1 MIATTLTSED
11 GQDKRR
17 AFGTGGHA
25 VPRWVLLTDEARLA
39 DPSALIA
46 RLPRGSAVIVRD
58 RDSKRATDTVAGLR
72 QACRSLG
79 ILLSQSVTEV
89 PKRLAADGLHIPE
102 HALKRWRRIDVLR
115 LQPAL
120 LTTSA
125 HTRIGA
131 VRAFRLGADAVLLS
145 PVFPTASHPGRAS
158 LGLWRFAAIARTA
171 PLPVIA
177 LGGITYSNARQVQE
191 LGAAGIAG
199 IGLFAEAPEAR

>member
-1 MIATTLTSED
+1 MTLTSEVR
-11 GQDKRR
+11 QDKRR
-17 AFGTGGHA
+17 AFGAGGYP
-25 VPRWVLLTDEARLA
+25 VPRWFLLTDEERLT
-39 DPSALIA
+39 DPSTLMA

-58 RDSKRATDTVAGLR
+58 RDSRRAEDTVAGLR

-79 ILLSQSVTEV
+79 ITLSQSVIEV
-89 PKRLAADGLHIPE
+89 PKRLAAEGLHIPE
-102 HALKRWRRIDVLR
+102 HALKRWRRIDILR

-125 HTRIGA
+125 HTRGGIDRA
-131 VRAFRLGADAVLLS
+131 VRLGADAVLLS
-145 PVFPTASHPGRAS
+145 PVFPTASHPGRRS
-158 LGLWRFAAIARTA
+158 LGLWRFAAIVRTA

-177 LGGITYSNARQVQE
+177 LGGITVGNARRVRE